1 MTSLN
6 PRAYLNR
13 KRVITTLAWLATAL
27 ALMSCIALIVGSE
40 SIPLASLW
48 PALRQWIAHD
58 QLGEREIILFS
69 LRLPR
74 IALALGVGAS
84 LALAGAAFQ
93 ALLRNPLAD
102 PHILGISSGAAFGA
116 IVGIITAAQLPFAPS
131 LTRAVCSFA
140 GASLASA
147 LVYRLGRREDDP
159 ARLVLAGVILSTF
172 LSSLNVLMLSL
183 VDDVRLRNITLWLL
197 GDLSNALPESLLFIG
212 AALAL
217 GLGVLLTQARALNL
231 MMIGAREAFTL
242 GVETSR
248 TRWLVFAAASL
259 LTGAA
264 VAAGGAIGY
273 VGLLTPHLIRLVA
286 GADNR
291 LVLPAAALG
300 GALLTLVADTLAR
313 TVIAPRELPTGAITA
328 LLGAPLF
335 IYLLLKRR

>member
-1 MTSLN
+1 MM
-6 PRAYLNR
+6 RAYLNR
-13 KRVITTLAWLATAL
+13 NQVIVTLAWLVAAL
-27 ALMSCIALIVGSE
+27 ALMSCIALTVGSE
-40 SIPLASLW
+40 SIPLTSFW
-48 PALRQWIAHD
+48 PALRQWLTHNN
-58 QLGEREIILFS
+58 QLGEREVILFS

-116 IVGIITAAQLPFAPS
+116 IVGIITAAQLPFAPN

-212 AALAL
+212 AALLL
-217 GLGVLLTQARALNL
+217 GLLVLLTQARALNL

-242 GVETSR
+242 GVETTR

-273 VGLLTPHLIRLVA
+273 VGLLTPHLIRLIA

-313 TVIAPRELPTGAITA
+313 TVLAPRELPTGAITA